1 MPKTNSFLTVP
12 HVTCPHQTPLPR
24 LRATSPPA
32 ATRGPRRPTRAKTRI
47 GCRASVTPP
56 PCGHDAC
63 SPAKCPEHRGVRVR
77 HHALRRSVA
86 EYCHEL
92 LHAVNAG
99 RHGDLLRTFYL
110 WNVSSAG
117 AGAEEV
123 NVKRLAVFTDHRLAG
138 RLISS
143 RCRACRRARSG
154 GRRAH
159 PQAGVPLP
167 ARL

>member
-1 MPKTNSFLTVP
+1 MFLPKNKFFSHRPACYLPAPDT
-12 HVTCPHQTPLPR
+12 LPR
-24 LRATSPPA
+24 LRSTSPPT

-86 EYCHEL
+86 EYGHEL

-99 RHGDLLRTFYL
+99 RHGDLLGCSERFTSGTSPAPAPVQKRSML
-110 WNVSSAG
+110 NGLLSSPIT
-117 AGAEEV
+117 V
-123 NVKRLAVFTDHRLAG
+123 
-138 RLISS
+138 
-143 RCRACRRARSG
+143 
-154 GRRAH
+154 
-159 PQAGVPLP
+159 
-167 ARL
+167 

>member
-1 MPKTNSFLTVP
+1 MAKRCFCPKTNSFLTVP
-12 HVTCPHQTPLPR
+12 HVTRPHQTPLPR
-24 LRATSPPA
+24 LRSTSPPT

-86 EYCHEL
+86 EYGHEL

-99 RHGDLLRTFYL
+99 RHGDLLGCSERFTSGTSPAPAPVQKRSML
-110 WNVSSAG
+110 NGLLSSPIT
-117 AGAEEV
+117 V
-123 NVKRLAVFTDHRLAG
+123 
-138 RLISS
+138 
-143 RCRACRRARSG
+143 
-154 GRRAH
+154 
-159 PQAGVPLP
+159 
-167 ARL
+167 